1 MKKNLD
7 ITKPRYSE
15 QIFSLHRG
23 STVCAALKGIWFLRY
38 FGLKTGIDFTHV
50 GLE

>member
-15 QIFSLHRG
+15 Q
-23 STVCAALKGIWFLRY
+23 FLPVHPLAIRY
-38 FGLKTGIDFTHV
+38 FEVPPVVKLLRDC
-50 GLE
+50 LN